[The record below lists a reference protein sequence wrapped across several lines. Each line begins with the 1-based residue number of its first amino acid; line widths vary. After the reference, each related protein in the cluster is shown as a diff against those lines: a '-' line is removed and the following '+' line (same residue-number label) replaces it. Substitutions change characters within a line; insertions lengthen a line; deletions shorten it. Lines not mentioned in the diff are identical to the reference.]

1 LPTRKGR
8 CSPTVSS
15 TQGTSSSTT
24 RPPSRSSPPTA
35 APCRSP
41 STVRSSP
48 GNRTASAGSGSSA
61 NAPRVRP
68 WTPETETPETGTPET
83 GLPGRGPGLLG
94 QAEVRDGVGVAVG
107 EALLGDAARRA
118 ALQDRRDRHDLRAR
132 LAQRLHRG
140 QHGAARGGG
149 VLHGQDPAP
158 RDVRSLD
165 APLEP

>member
-1 LPTRKGR
+1 
-8 CSPTVSS
+8 
-15 TQGTSSSTT
+15 
-24 RPPSRSSPPTA
+24 
-35 APCRSP
+35 CRSP

-83 GLPGRGPGLLG
+83 GTPETGLPGRGPGLLG
-94 QAEVRDGVGVAVG
+94 QAEGRDGVGVAVG

-140 QHGAARGGG
+140 PPGAARRGGA
-149 VLHGQDPAP
+149 LHGQDPAP

-165 APLEP
+165 APLEPVGLAGLADDERVQRAAAG